1 MAARTA
7 PVLRRWAAACCA
19 VLATT
24 ACSGDP
30 GADAAGGRVEVVA
43 SGYPLQYV
51 AERVGQGHVTVE
63 GLVPPGGDSHQV
75 ELTPRQVG
83 RLGEVDLVVHLS
95 GLQPSTDAALEQH
108 GPGHVVDAADV
119 ADLGAAPGRP
129 PGTGGTEALDPHFWL
144 DPTRLAA
151 VARAVAEGLAVVDPE
166 HARDHAAAADA
177 LAADLAE
184 LDAAYREGLAGCRG
198 RTLVTSHE
206 AFGYLAERYGLVQ
219 VGITG
224 LDPAVEPSPARLRD
238 VVEVVEGR
246 DVRTVFFEVSSG
258 PALTQAL
265 ADDLGLRTGV
275 LDPVERAPA
284 PGEDYLSTMR
294 ANLRALQEG
303 LDCAPAG
310 S

>member
-7 PVLRRWAAACCA
+7 PVLRRWTAACCA
-19 VLATT
+19 ALATT

-238 VVEVVEGR
+238 VVQVVEGR
-246 DVRTVFFEVSSG
+246 DVRTVFFEASSG

-284 PGEDYLSTMR
+284 PGGDYLSTMR

-310 S
+310 

>member
-7 PVLRRWAAACCA
+7 PVLRRWTAACCA
-19 VLATT
+19 LLATA

-43 SGYPLQYV
+43 SSYPLQFV
-51 AERVGQGHVTVE
+51 AERVGQGRVTAE

-129 PGTGGTEALDPHFWL
+129 PGSGRSEVLDPHFWL

-151 VARAVAEGLAVVDPE
+151 VARAVAEGLAAVDPE

-177 LAADLAE
+177 LTADLAE

-275 LDPVERAPA
+275 LDPVERVPA
-284 PGEDYLSTMR
+284 PGEDYLSTMQ

-303 LDCAPAG
+303 LGCAPAG
-310 S
+310 G